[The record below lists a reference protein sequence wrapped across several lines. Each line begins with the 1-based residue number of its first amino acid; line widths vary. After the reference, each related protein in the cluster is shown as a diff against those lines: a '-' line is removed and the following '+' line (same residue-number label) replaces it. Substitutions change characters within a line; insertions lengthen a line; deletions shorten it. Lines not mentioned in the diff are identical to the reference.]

1 MSMTSEFKAF
11 VMRGNVLDLAI
22 AVVIGA
28 AFGTVVKSF
37 TDDVLMPPVGLLL
50 GHTDFSSLYINLSG
64 RTFAS
69 YAQAKAAG
77 APVIGVGAFINNVIS
92 FLIIAFAVFLL
103 IQATKRFK
111 KPVEMTTKTCPYCA
125 SAIPLAAVRCPL
137 CTSDLQTDVAL
148 TEKPAQPI
156 ATDG

>member
-1 MSMTSEFKAF
+1 MSVISEFKAF

-37 TDDVLMPPVGLLL
+37 TDDVLMPPIGLLL

-64 RTFAS
+64 RSFAS

-77 APVIGVGAFINNVIS
+77 APVIGIGMFINTLIT
-92 FLIIAFAVFLL
+92 FLIIAFAVFLI
-103 IQATKRFK
+103 IQSMKRFK
-111 KPVEMTTKTCPYCA
+111 KPAEIATKTCPYCI
-125 SAIPLAAVRCPL
+125 SSIPLTATRCPQ
-137 CTSDLQTDVAL
+137 CTSQLQAEPVL
-148 TEKPAQPI
+148 EEKATQPMV
-156 ATDG
+156 TS